1 MNDNLLNEKF
11 KNIEKILDKH
21 DIQLDKL
28 NTVYDSI
35 HELCEE
41 IKELVVEVKNIKE
54 DQVEIKSNISKQDD
68 RLRAIEQEPSDEF
81 KNLKW
86 LIIATVV
93 TALLTYVLTGV
104 GIR

>member
-54 DQVEIKSNISKQDD
+54 DQVEIKNNMTEQEK
-68 RLRAIEQEPSDEF
+68 RLRTIEQEPSDEF